1 MYLTVILTFILDLL
15 KIFFVNGFDEEMKE
29 GGDTDEA
36 GHGVHG
42 VVVEK
47 WTEMKIRIKRFY
59 FVNPGNYLGSIVP

>member
-42 VVVEK
+42 VVVE
-47 WTEMKIRIKRFY
+47 ERRG
-59 FVNPGNYLGSIVP
+59 VQGAGGHDRH